1 MLPGRDFGVAFYT
14 TTNLTQAIKFAN
26 DTYRTMR
33 ALHVNN
39 NVSHPN
45 PVHAA
50 VIEYTIDRDALGSL
64 ASLSFVLANDD
75 WREFV
80 IHCRKGGTH
89 RPPGTD
95 YDMVIG
101 PVSNMYYAAW
111 PGYDQ
116 LSFNSDAAIRRLV
129 LTRVAL
135 RGKPTL

>member
-1 MLPGRDFGVAFYT
+1 NHPLTLYHGTAGICADDIERNGISVAQCKPGRDFGVAFYT

-75 WREFV
+75 WREF
-80 IHCRKGGTH
+80 
-89 RPPGTD
+89 
-95 YDMVIG
+95 
-101 PVSNMYYAAW
+101 
-111 PGYDQ
+111 
-116 LSFNSDAAIRRLV
+116 
-129 LTRVAL
+129 
-135 RGKPTL
+135 